1 MSDIFPVFEPY
12 PTAAHNL
19 RFASKDEVSELMT
32 KDEFKACL
40 SEAEKALAQTPEMLP
55 VLKKAGVVDA
65 GGKGLIIIWRA
76 MLEVFCG
83 GKAVTDEKDV
93 EALCEKCAGFVD
105 RLLGTGADERIFRG
119 RVKNIYDYID
129 LLTYISNGITAFTRQ
144 RTPKNN
150 PYYNKKR
157 KRK

>member
-1 MSDIFPVFEPY
+1 MGFNFRDQNIRLEICGEFYNIPVTSDLMNSV
-12 PTAAHNL
+12 
-19 RFASKDEVSELMT
+19 KEVGQEL
-32 KDEFKACL
+32 
-40 SEAEKALAQTPEMLP
+40 AE
-55 VLKKAGVVDA
+55 
-65 GGKGLIIIWRA
+65 
-76 MLEVFCG
+76 C

-105 RLLGTGADERIFRG
+105 KLLGEGADERIFRG

-150 PYYNKKR
+150 PYYNKR

>member
-1 MSDIFPVFEPY
+1 MGFNFRDQNIRLEICGEFYNIPATSDLMNSV
-12 PTAAHNL
+12 
-19 RFASKDEVSELMT
+19 KEVGQEL
-32 KDEFKACL
+32 
-40 SEAEKALAQTPEMLP
+40 AE
-55 VLKKAGVVDA
+55 
-65 GGKGLIIIWRA
+65 
-76 MLEVFCG
+76 C

-105 RLLGTGADERIFRG
+105 KLLGEGADERIFRG

-150 PYYNKKR
+150 PYYNKR

>member
-1 MSDIFPVFEPY
+1 MGFNFRDQNIRLEICGEFYNIPVTSDLMNSV
-12 PTAAHNL
+12 
-19 RFASKDEVSELMT
+19 KEVGQEL
-32 KDEFKACL
+32 
-40 SEAEKALAQTPEMLP
+40 AES
-55 VLKKAGVVDA
+55 
-65 GGKGLIIIWRA
+65 
-76 MLEVFCG
+76 

>member
-1 MSDIFPVFEPY
+1 MGFNFRDQNIRLEICGEFYNIPVTSDLMNSV
-12 PTAAHNL
+12 
-19 RFASKDEVSELMT
+19 KEVGQEL
-32 KDEFKACL
+32 
-40 SEAEKALAQTPEMLP
+40 AE
-55 VLKKAGVVDA
+55 
-65 GGKGLIIIWRA
+65 
-76 MLEVFCG
+76 C

-105 RLLGTGADERIFRG
+105 RLLGEGADERIFRG

-150 PYYNKKR
+150 PYYNKR

>member
-1 MSDIFPVFEPY
+1 MGFNFRDQNIRLEICGEFYNIPVTSDLMNSV
-12 PTAAHNL
+12 
-19 RFASKDEVSELMT
+19 KEVGQEL
-32 KDEFKACL
+32 
-40 SEAEKALAQTPEMLP
+40 AES
-55 VLKKAGVVDA
+55 
-65 GGKGLIIIWRA
+65 
-76 MLEVFCG
+76 

-105 RLLGTGADERIFRG
+105 KLLGEGADERIFRG

-150 PYYNKKR
+150 PYYNKR

>member
-1 MSDIFPVFEPY
+1 MGFNFRDQNIRLEICGEFYNIPVTSDLMNSV
-12 PTAAHNL
+12 
-19 RFASKDEVSELMT
+19 KEVGQEL
-32 KDEFKACL
+32 
-40 SEAEKALAQTPEMLP
+40 AES
-55 VLKKAGVVDA
+55 
-65 GGKGLIIIWRA
+65 
-76 MLEVFCG
+76 

-129 LLTYISNGITAFTRQ
+129 LLTYISNGINAFTRQ

>member
-1 MSDIFPVFEPY
+1 MGFNFRDQNIRLEICGEFYNIPVTSDLMNSV
-12 PTAAHNL
+12 
-19 RFASKDEVSELMT
+19 KEVGQEL
-32 KDEFKACL
+32 
-40 SEAEKALAQTPEMLP
+40 AES
-55 VLKKAGVVDA
+55 
-65 GGKGLIIIWRA
+65 
-76 MLEVFCG
+76 

-105 RLLGTGADERIFRG
+105 KLLGEGADEKIFRG

-150 PYYNKKR
+150 PYYNKR

>member
-1 MSDIFPVFEPY
+1 MGFNFRDLKLDICG
-12 PTAAHNL
+12 
-19 RFASKDEVSELMT
+19 EVYSVPITNSITETMKTIGEEL
-32 KDEFKACL
+32 
-40 SEAEKALAQTPEMLP
+40 AE
-55 VLKKAGVVDA
+55 
-65 GGKGLIIIWRA
+65 
-76 MLEVFCG
+76 C

-105 RLLGTGADERIFRG
+105 RLLGTGADERIFSG

>member
-1 MSDIFPVFEPY
+1 MGFNFRDQNIRLEICGEFYNIPVTSY
-12 PTAAHNL
+12 LMN
-19 RFASKDEVSELMT
+19 SVKEVGQEL
-32 KDEFKACL
+32 
-40 SEAEKALAQTPEMLP
+40 AE
-55 VLKKAGVVDA
+55 
-65 GGKGLIIIWRA
+65 
-76 MLEVFCG
+76 C

-150 PYYNKKR
+150 PYYNKR

>member
-1 MSDIFPVFEPY
+1 MGFNFRAENIRLAICGELYNIPV
-12 PTAAHNL
+12 TNDL
-19 RFASKDEVSELMT
+19 MNSVKEVGQEL
-32 KDEFKACL
+32 
-40 SEAEKALAQTPEMLP
+40 AES
-55 VLKKAGVVDA
+55 
-65 GGKGLIIIWRA
+65 
-76 MLEVFCG
+76 
-83 GKAVTDEKDV
+83 GKAVADEKDV

-105 RLLGTGADERIFRG
+105 RLLGTGADERIFSG

-150 PYYNKKR
+150 PYYNKR

>member
-1 MSDIFPVFEPY
+1 MGFNFRDQNIRLEICGEFYNIPVTSDLMNSV
-12 PTAAHNL
+12 
-19 RFASKDEVSELMT
+19 KEVGQEL
-32 KDEFKACL
+32 
-40 SEAEKALAQTPEMLP
+40 AES
-55 VLKKAGVVDA
+55 
-65 GGKGLIIIWRA
+65 
-76 MLEVFCG
+76 

-105 RLLGTGADERIFRG
+105 KLLGEGADERIFSG

-129 LLTYISNGITAFTRQ
+129 LLTYISNGINAFTRQ

-150 PYYNKKR
+150 PYYNKR